1 MTHKK
6 WFIIDQTLFFMA
18 LMLISTPYSFFPNN
32 RHVIILCARTAVA
45 LMTIDVI
52 VSVFVIRR
60 LKKEGKYQ
68 KDPGYNP
75 DSGSTART
83 VREIILGMVGLAM
96 VMFSLYTIGEEVSIG
111 LKVLG
116 EAAFIVNMVAF
127 SYLKYKRIFQSSND
141 GEQDKS

>member
-32 RHVIILCARTAVA
+32 RHVIILCARAAVS
-45 LMTIDVI
+45 LMTVDVI
-52 VSVFVIRR
+52 AGIFVTRW

-75 DSGSTART
+75 NSRSTTDT
-83 VREIILGMVGLAM
+83 VRGIILGMVGVA
-96 VMFSLYTIGEEVSIG
+96 VVIFSLYTIGEEVSIG

-116 EAAFIVNMVAF
+116 EAAFMAYIFAL
-127 SYLKYKRIFQSSND
+127 SYGKYKRIFLSPHD
-141 GEQDKS
+141 GEQEQS